1 MPGPVLPAIV
11 AGGAAAAR
19 GARNLYKA
27 AKPFIRKEIKDFK
40 RDMKRDF
47 PGVLPASSAYVASDA
62 TDAATGR
69 KISKGF
75 KDNLK
80 TLPDTIVRGS
90 RSKPSNFSRKLI
102 K

>member
-1 MPGPVLPAIV
+1 MPGPILPAVV

-19 GARNLYKA
+19 GARSLYKA
-27 AKPFIRKEIKDFK
+27 AKPFIRKEIKDFNK
-40 RDMKRDF
+40 DA
-47 PGVLPASSAYVASDA
+47 PGMLPVSGAAAVYGTADA
-62 TDAATGR
+62 VSGG

-75 KDNLK
+75 EDNLK
-80 TLPDTIVRGS
+80 TLPDTIVRGR